1 MDTKTTSSIGFIWS
15 KSAYPSELLRPKYWK
30 LEFERFLTMA
40 NDGSYSR
47 AMVSME
53 DMESFVE
60 HLNYQLDQ
68 AANMD

>member
-1 MDTKTTSSIGFIWS
+1 
-15 KSAYPSELLRPKYWK
+15 
-30 LEFERFLTMA
+30 MA

>member
-1 MDTKTTSSIGFIWS
+1 MSIYGH
-15 KSAYPSELLRPKYWK
+15 LKYNQQCIMLWIAV
-30 LEFERFLTMA
+30 LPTILTMA

-60 HLNYQLDQ
+60 HLNYQFDQ
-68 AANMD
+68 AANMDW

>member
-1 MDTKTTSSIGFIWS
+1 MLWIAVLPTI
-15 KSAYPSELLRPKYWK
+15 
-30 LEFERFLTMA
+30 LTMA

-60 HLNYQLDQ
+60 HLNYQFDQ
-68 AANMD
+68 AANMDW